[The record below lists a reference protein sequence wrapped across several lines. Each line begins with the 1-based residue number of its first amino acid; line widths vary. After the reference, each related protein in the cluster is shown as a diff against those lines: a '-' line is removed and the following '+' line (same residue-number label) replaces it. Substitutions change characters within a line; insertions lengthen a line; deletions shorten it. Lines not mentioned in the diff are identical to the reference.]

1 MFLSPFLGNV
11 QNYARSVVFV
21 TVFVPGGVLRS
32 PRFYVLGGFNDKSVE
47 LVVWNNPNTVM
58 LRIND

>member
-32 PRFYVLGGFNDKSVE
+32 PLPRAGGFNMIQLE
-47 LVVWNNPNTVM
+47 LVVWNPNTSVM